1 MATVGKKTTLHAVLY
16 ISWPSLHDYDM
27 EREQR
32 PPLFCPE
39 LLYSPLKFTPEKI
52 AKIWRIEGDEIS
64 AMSLKTAQTRFVT
77 YVFVAV
83 AVVVG

>member
-1 MATVGKKTTLHAVLY
+1 
-16 ISWPSLHDYDM
+16 M

-32 PPLFCPE
+32 RPLFCPE

-52 AKIWRIEGDEIS
+52 ANILRIEGDEIS
-64 AMSLKTAQTRFVT
+64 VMSLKTAQTRFVT